1 MQDIVKKIKEQCLQR
16 ISLTQS
22 QAKRFFK
29 TASGQYAQHDQ
40 FLGIRVP
47 DLRKI
52 AKIYQDADLSVIK
65 ELMESKYN
73 EERFVGLLILV
84 HKYSKADVNLQ
95 TIIFQFYLDN
105 RAFVNNWN
113 LVDMSAYKIVG
124 HYLQDKDRSILE
136 KLAKSNNLWDRRIS
150 IVATLHFIRNFDLS
164 STFKVAKILLNDK
177 QDLIHK
183 AVGWMLREAGKK
195 DLDSLINFLQNNF
208 TKIPKTTLRYAIEK
222 LSPTNK
228 LALKFSN

>member
-65 ELMESKYN
+65 ELLESKYN

-84 HKYSKADVNLQ
+84 RKYSKADANWQ
-95 TIIFQFYLDN
+95 DIIFQFYLDN

-113 LVDMSAYKIVG
+113 LVDLSAHKIVG
-124 HYLQDKDRSILE
+124 HYLQYKDRSILE
-136 KLAKSNNLWDRRIS
+136 ELAKSDNLWDRRIS
-150 IVATLHFIRNFDLS
+150 VVATWHFIRNCDLG
-164 STFKVAKILLNDK
+164 STFKIAELLLNDR

-195 DLDSLINFLQNNF
+195 DLNSLMNFLQKHLA
-208 TKIPKTTLRYAIEK
+208 KIPKTTFRYASEK
-222 LSPTNK
+222 LSLQNK
-228 LALKFSN
+228 LALKFSS